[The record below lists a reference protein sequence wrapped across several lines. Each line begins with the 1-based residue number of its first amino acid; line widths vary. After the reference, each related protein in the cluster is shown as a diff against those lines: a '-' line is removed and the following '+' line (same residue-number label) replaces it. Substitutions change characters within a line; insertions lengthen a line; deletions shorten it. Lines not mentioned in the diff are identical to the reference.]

1 MILLV
6 KKEAHHLIDIF
17 IIAIVIL
24 VLIYLSIKTSKKGK
38 CARCHKHCA
47 HCGIKTSF
55 YEEYKKDQK
64 EKNNKLKNEE

>member
-1 MILLV
+1 MILLI
-6 KKEAHHLIDIF
+6 KKEDHHLIDIF

-24 VLIYLSIKTSKKGK
+24 VLIYLAIKTSGKGK
-38 CARCHKHCA
+38 CAGCHKHCA

-64 EKNNKLKNEE
+64 EMKDKLKNE